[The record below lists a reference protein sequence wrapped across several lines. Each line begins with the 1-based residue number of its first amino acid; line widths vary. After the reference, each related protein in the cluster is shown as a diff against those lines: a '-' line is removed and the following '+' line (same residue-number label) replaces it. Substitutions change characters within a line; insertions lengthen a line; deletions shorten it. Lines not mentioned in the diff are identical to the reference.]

1 MEQEKLNQL
10 KLQAEQGGIEA
21 QCELAYYYK
30 KEKRDYGRAL
40 AWYLKAAEAGHS
52 LAQCRVGRIYFDE
65 RNYEQAVYWLS
76 KSAEQG
82 DAVAQCELA
91 NCYENGY
98 GVEKDLEKHIY
109 WLRLSAEQENVD
121 AMWRMFLS
129 YARGIGVEKD
139 VENAKYWYFK
149 VEKCTEEVLR
159 EKAENG
165 DIKSQGIMARLCG
178 ILQDDEGEL
187 YWIKRTADQGHF
199 YAIYLLSDKYFH
211 RGDFEES
218 KRLMLILAK
227 QSKSS
232 NVFYDCGRAHE
243 RTGDIKG
250 AIYWY
255 KRVIRKGESNVE
267 VAKIAL
273 KRMEKKLKI
282 ND

>member
-1 MEQEKLNQL
+1 MEENKTISQEELEQL
-10 KLQAEQGGIEA
+10 M
-21 QCELAYYYK
+21 
-30 KEKRDYGRAL
+30 RD
-40 AWYLKAAEAGHS
+40 
-52 LAQCRVGRIYFDE
+52 
-65 RNYEQAVYWLS
+65 
-76 KSAEQG
+76 AEQG
-82 DAVAQCELA
+82 DAEAQYELA
-91 NCYENGY
+91 ICYRNGS
-98 GVEKDLEKHIY
+98 GVEEDFGKYIY
-109 WLRLSAEQENVD
+109 WLRLSAEQGWGH
-121 AMWRMFLS
+121 AIYRMCLN
-129 YARGIGVEKD
+129 YAFGFCVERDCEK
-139 VENAKYWYFK
+139 AKYWYLK
-149 VEKCTEEVLR
+149 GENDTEEVLR

-165 DIKSQGIMARLCG
+165 DIECQGIMARLCG

-187 YWIKRTADQGHF
+187 YWIKRSADQGHF
-199 YAIYLLSDKYFH
+199 YAIYLLSDRYFH

-232 NVFYDCGRAHE
+232 NVFYECGRAHE

-255 KRVIRKGESNVE
+255 KRVVRKGDSNVE

>member
-1 MEQEKLNQL
+1 MEENKTISQEELEQL
-10 KLQAEQGGIEA
+10 MRE
-21 QCELAYYYK
+21 
-30 KEKRDYGRAL
+30 
-40 AWYLKAAEAGHS
+40 
-52 LAQCRVGRIYFDE
+52 
-65 RNYEQAVYWLS
+65 
-76 KSAEQG
+76 AEQG
-82 DAVAQCELA
+82 DAEAQYTLA
-91 NCYENGY
+91 ICYLNGY

-109 WLRLSAEQENVD
+109 WLRLSAEQGWSH
-121 AMWRMFLS
+121 AIYRMCLN

-139 VENAKYWYFK
+139 VEKAKYWYFK
-149 VEKCTEEVLR
+149 GEKYTEEVLR

-187 YWIKRTADQGHF
+187 YWIKRTADQGDF
-199 YAIYLLSDKYFH
+199 YAIYLLSDRYFH

-255 KRVIRKGESNVE
+255 KRVIRKGASNVE

>member
-1 MEQEKLNQL
+1 MCLN
-10 KLQAEQGGIEA
+10 
-21 QCELAYYYK
+21 Y
-30 KEKRDYGRAL
+30 
-40 AWYLKAAEAGHS
+40 AW
-52 LAQCRVGRIYFDE
+52 
-65 RNYEQAVYWLS
+65 
-76 KSAEQG
+76 
-82 DAVAQCELA
+82 
-91 NCYENGY
+91 
-98 GVEKDLEKHIY
+98 
-109 WLRLSAEQENVD
+109 
-121 AMWRMFLS
+121 
-129 YARGIGVEKD
+129 GIGVEKD
-139 VENAKYWYFK
+139 IEKARYWFLKGEKY
-149 VEKCTEEVLR
+149 TEEVLR

-199 YAIYLLSDKYFH
+199 YAIYLLSDRYFH

-232 NVFYDCGRAHE
+232 TVFYDCGRAHE

-255 KRVIRKGESNVE
+255 KRVIRKGDSNVE

>member
-1 MEQEKLNQL
+1 MEENKTISQEELEQL
-10 KLQAEQGGIEA
+10 K
-21 QCELAYYYK
+21 
-30 KEKRDYGRAL
+30 RD
-40 AWYLKAAEAGHS
+40 
-52 LAQCRVGRIYFDE
+52 
-65 RNYEQAVYWLS
+65 
-76 KSAEQG
+76 AEQG
-82 DAVAQCELA
+82 DAEAQYELA
-91 NCYENGY
+91 ICYRNGS
-98 GVEKDLEKHIY
+98 GVEEDLGKYIY
-109 WLRLSAEQENVD
+109 WLRLSAEQGWGD
-121 AMWRMFLS
+121 AIYRMCLN
-129 YARGIGVEKD
+129 YAFGFCVERDCEK
-139 VENAKYWYFK
+139 AKYWYLK
-149 VEKCTEEVLR
+149 GEKYTEEVLR

-165 DIKSQGIMARLCG
+165 DIECQGIMARLCG

-187 YWIKRTADQGHF
+187 YWIKRSADQGDF
-199 YAIYLLSDKYFH
+199 LAIYRLSDRYFH

-232 NVFYDCGRAHE
+232 NVFYECGRAHE

-255 KRVIRKGESNVE
+255 KRVVRKGDSNVE

>member
-1 MEQEKLNQL
+1 MEENKTISQEELEQL
-10 KLQAEQGGIEA
+10 K
-21 QCELAYYYK
+21 
-30 KEKRDYGRAL
+30 RD
-40 AWYLKAAEAGHS
+40 
-52 LAQCRVGRIYFDE
+52 
-65 RNYEQAVYWLS
+65 
-76 KSAEQG
+76 AEQG
-82 DAVAQCELA
+82 DAEAQYELA
-91 NCYENGY
+91 ICYRNGS
-98 GVEKDLEKHIY
+98 GVEEDLGKYIY
-109 WLRLSAEQENVD
+109 WLRLSAEQGWGD
-121 AMWRMFLS
+121 AIYRMCLN
-129 YARGIGVEKD
+129 YAFGFCVERDCEK
-139 VENAKYWYFK
+139 AKYWYLK
-149 VEKCTEEVLR
+149 GEKYTEEVLR

-165 DIKSQGIMARLCG
+165 DIKCQGIMARLCG

-187 YWIKRTADQGHF
+187 YWIKRSADQGDF
-199 YAIYLLSDKYFH
+199 LAIYRLSDRYFH

-232 NVFYDCGRAHE
+232 NVFYECGRAHE

-255 KRVIRKGESNVE
+255 KRVVRKGDSNVE

>member
-1 MEQEKLNQL
+1 MEENKTISQEELEQL
-10 KLQAEQGGIEA
+10 K
-21 QCELAYYYK
+21 
-30 KEKRDYGRAL
+30 RD
-40 AWYLKAAEAGHS
+40 
-52 LAQCRVGRIYFDE
+52 
-65 RNYEQAVYWLS
+65 
-76 KSAEQG
+76 AEQG
-82 DAVAQCELA
+82 DAEAQYELA
-91 NCYENGY
+91 ICYRNGS
-98 GVEKDLEKHIY
+98 GVEEDLEKYIY
-109 WLRLSAEQENVD
+109 WLRLSAEQGWGH
-121 AMWRMFLS
+121 AIYRMCLN
-129 YARGIGVEKD
+129 YAFGFCVERDCEK
-139 VENAKYWYFK
+139 AKYWYLK
-149 VEKCTEEVLR
+149 GENDTEEALR

-165 DIKSQGIMARLCG
+165 DIKCQGLMARLCG

-187 YWIKRTADQGHF
+187 YWIKRSADQGDFH
-199 YAIYLLSDKYFH
+199 AIYLLSDRYFH

-232 NVFYDCGRAHE
+232 NVFYECGRAHE

-255 KRVIRKGESNVE
+255 KRVVRKGDSNVE

>member
-1 MEQEKLNQL
+1 MEQEKQYIPS
-10 KLQAEQGGIEA
+10 QE
-21 QCELAYYYK
+21 ELGQW
-30 KEKRDYGRAL
+30 KRD
-40 AWYLKAAEAGHS
+40 
-52 LAQCRVGRIYFDE
+52 
-65 RNYEQAVYWLS
+65 
-76 KSAEQG
+76 AEQG
-82 DAVAQCELA
+82 DAEAQYTLA
-91 NCYENGY
+91 ICYLNGY

-149 VEKCTEEVLR
+149 GEKYTEEVLR

-165 DIKSQGIMARLCG
+165 DIECQGIMARLCG

-187 YWIKRTADQGHF
+187 YWIKRSADQGDRH
-199 YAIYLLSDKYFH
+199 AIYLLSDRYFH

-232 NVFYDCGRAHE
+232 DVFYECGRAHE
-243 RTGDIKG
+243 RTGDFEG

-255 KRVIRKGESNVE
+255 KRVIRKGDSNVE

>member
-1 MEQEKLNQL
+1 MEQEKQYIPS
-10 KLQAEQGGIEA
+10 QE
-21 QCELAYYYK
+21 ELGQW
-30 KEKRDYGRAL
+30 KRD
-40 AWYLKAAEAGHS
+40 
-52 LAQCRVGRIYFDE
+52 
-65 RNYEQAVYWLS
+65 
-76 KSAEQG
+76 AEQG
-82 DAVAQCELA
+82 DAEAQYTLA
-91 NCYENGY
+91 ICYLNGY

-149 VEKCTEEVLR
+149 GEKYTEEVLR

-165 DIKSQGIMARLCG
+165 DIECQGIMARLCG

-187 YWIKRTADQGHF
+187 YWIKRSADQGDFH
-199 YAIYLLSDKYFH
+199 AIYLLSDRYFH

-232 NVFYDCGRAHE
+232 NVFYECGRAHE

-255 KRVIRKGESNVE
+255 KRVVRKGYSNVE

-273 KRMEKKLKI
+273 KRMEERLKT